1 MRQVMQARCKTRGVS
16 AMMDHLRSTGVRAA
30 AARPLVLA
38 LALSPAPGSAQITD
52 PQEDSLDPRICG
64 AFEYVEAGGEII
76 GRQITRDCEDPERFM
91 GEERAAGAASG
102 GLSLAAGGL
111 AVAGLAVALGA
122 GGGGD
127 DGGSPDQ
134 PKPAPKTPDLPP
146 PANASD
152 PAAWRGPEF
161 TRQYGLRMIGVEH
174 RYAKGATGQGT
185 LGAIYDSGIDL
196 GHYDVGGIRRDLSH
210 SYDGR
215 PSNLTDTDGHGTFVY
230 GIAGARRNGA
240 GIHGVAPDAEFMI
253 LKDGLGDATGGAF
266 ADALRRS
273 IAAGADAMNN
283 SWGIAIPDATAPE
296 GLRALVTSD
305 FASAAELRAYLGPTL
320 TRQVLET
327 ARAGLSVV
335 FATGNDAASEVGIL
349 AGLPHFLPELEGNW
363 IAATALDRS
372 FSPRTAR
379 IADYANRCGLAM
391 NWCLAAPG
399 TNIVSLGAAGT
410 ARVIDGL
417 TLKSGTS
424 MAAPHVTGAVL
435 VLKSQFPELTTPE
448 VHDILFDTAVDLGAP
463 GTDPVYGRGALNL
476 NEALVPQGT
485 LMVELGPQVDQH
497 SVPLAESWIAG
508 SAVTGTVLRA
518 ALSGQHI
525 LVTDRY
531 DRGYAASLGQ
541 RIAPGPA
548 DASPGPQAG
557 LAAAFRAERLR
568 ADDLRDTGGALRFDA
583 FGPEHDATRIAHADP
598 VMALAGQDPAG
609 GSADGPLSGVS
620 TRIPLERLT
629 LSVAHARSAD
639 TSALSVGAGF
649 SFGERHRLTL
659 TLGRAQETDSLLGA
673 RVHGA
678 FGGLRA
684 ETVYGRVQAD
694 VALGD
699 HATLTG
705 SVTGGRTAFRS
716 TGLLS
721 DGRLDAL
728 AMALGLTVTDAL
740 VRGDRLSFALARPF
754 AVSGGH
760 MTLRRGT
767 GISAA
772 ADGERTNRVRLVQT
786 TVPLGAATR
795 APELHLGYRYA
806 FDAGRLSPRLGRAA
820 LAFGGIARL
829 DGGADMSAARAALV
843 FEF

>member
-1 MRQVMQARCKTRGVS
+1 
-16 AMMDHLRSTGVRAA
+16 MMDHLRSTGLRAA
-30 AARPLVLA
+30 VARPLVLA
-38 LALSPAPGSAQITD
+38 LAVSPAPGSAQIKD

-64 AFEYVEAGGEII
+64 AFEYVETDGGVL
-76 GRQITRDCEDPERFM
+76 GRQITENCVPAEPAR
-91 GEERAAGAASG
+91 GGASRTTG
-102 GLSLAAGGL
+102 GTTGL
-111 AVAGLAVALGA
+111 AVGAAGLAVLGLTLALGGS
-122 GGGGD
+122 GGGNG
-127 DGGSPDQ
+127 DGGTAPAN
-134 PKPAPKTPDLPP
+134 PAPLPPPAKPAPLPP

-161 TRQYGLRMIGVEH
+161 TLQHGLRMIGVEH

-196 GHYDVGGIRRDLSH
+196 GHYDVGGIRRNLSH
-210 SYDGR
+210 SYSGSPGD
-215 PSNLTDTDGHGTFVY
+215 LTDTDGHGTFVY
-230 GIAGARRNGA
+230 GIAGARRNRA
-240 GIHGVAPDAEFMI
+240 GIHGVAPDAQFMI
-253 LKDGLGDATGGAF
+253 LKWGTNDATGGAD

-283 SWGIAIPDATAPE
+283 SWVRGIPDETHPN
-296 GLRALVTSD
+296 GVRALVTSD
-305 FASAAELRAYLGPTL
+305 FASAAELRAYLGPAL

-335 FATGNDAASEVGIL
+335 FATGNDGGPDASVM

-379 IADYANRCGLAM
+379 IATYANSCGLAM

-399 TNIVSLGAAGT
+399 TNIVSLGAAGAEGT
-410 ARVIDGL
+410 DADGFMVA
-417 TLKSGTS
+417 SGTS
-424 MAAPHVTGAVL
+424 AAAPHVFGAVL

-476 NEALVPQGT
+476 NEALVPQGQ

-531 DRGYAASLGQ
+531 DRGYFASLGQ

-548 DASPGPQAG
+548 DASPGPRAG

-568 ADDLRDTGGALRFDA
+568 ADDLPDTARALRFDA

-598 VMALAGQDPAG
+598 VMALAGQGPAG
-609 GSADGPLSGVS
+609 GAAGGPLSGVS

-629 LSVAHARSAD
+629 LSLAHARSAD

-772 ADGERTNRVRLVQT
+772 ADGERTNRVRLVRT

-806 FDAGRLSPRLGRAA
+806 FDAGRLSTRLGRAA